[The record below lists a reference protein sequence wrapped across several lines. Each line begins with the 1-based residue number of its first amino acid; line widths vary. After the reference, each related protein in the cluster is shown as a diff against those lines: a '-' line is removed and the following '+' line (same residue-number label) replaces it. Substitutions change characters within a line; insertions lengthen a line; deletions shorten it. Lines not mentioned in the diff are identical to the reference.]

1 MLPCQSKSI
10 SIEACLCAQ
19 QRCRRV
25 FAQKPIME
33 VTKCKQKE
41 KYLIIKLIS
50 YTNRFNIKLQYCF
63 RRHFFFSFLPS
74 FLIHFSFHSHFV
86 FSLFFFPM
94 VNSSFSSNTIFY
106 FRSNI
111 FLYTNIIASSYS
123 NEMIFVHT

>member
-63 RRHFFFSFLPS
+63 RRHFLPS
-74 FLIHFSFHSHFV
+74 FLFDSFFFSFAFRLLS
-86 FSLFFFPM
+86 FFFPM

-111 FLYTNIIASSYS
+111 FLYTNIIVSSYS